1 MPITSNWQPR
11 LWQSAPGCK
20 QQQQH
25 RRQNGH
31 LGEIAL
37 PSDVRMDLPAEYRRQ
52 QRTRALLAV
61 AQIRA

>member
-1 MPITSNWQPR
+1 MPITWHWQPR
-11 LWQSAPGCK
+11 LRQSAPGCK

-52 QRTRALLAV
+52 QRTHALLAV

>member
-20 QQQQH
+20 QQH